1 MTKSR
6 PGSIFSSVSKSYNPY
21 KSPEKEPQPDNV
33 CVHSVNTKQKI
44 EWSYDNEEII
54 AEWCDIAQCYKWLNY
69 HSHNYY
75 YRLHAWFTIPTITF
89 STISGTASFASAS
102 IPREYQPYAPM
113 VIGTINI
120 FIGILTT
127 VQQYLKVS
135 ELKEAHR
142 IASISW
148 DKYARN
154 ISIELSKTPLERI
167 DAATFLKF
175 SRQEFDR
182 LMESNPSI
190 PIHIIRNFK
199 EAFRGK
205 NREER
210 KHFDLIKKPDI
221 CDVIVSINEKRHM
234 WFPKRENLL
243 LSPPDDTSA
252 SVEDV
257 ETGSSSTIQYH
268 TRKENMT
275 SPVSPTSRVRSSS
288 VNNRRNSNS
297 NSNNSVFS
305 QENLMKHNSDLNRH
319 THTTSNN
326 GSMDKSISRGSFTT
340 HNAPTDTNDKNV
352 GENPTSAERR
362 SSRDIPSLR
371 EFVSTL
377 NIVNS
382 SPFSVPPT
390 PRPNTDRLLG
400 TESPKKRTS
409 FLSNKPR
416 PEDITMRSP
425 QCVVNSTS
433 VTPETNHFSRLKYV
447 SRTPSVAS
455 QYESRTR
462 TSQVTRPTNRRSHN
476 NSTNLTPRSSSSSLA
491 EYPEK
496 NEMDKSHRNRKS
508 KSNTFISTTKETDI
522 IYKNSKNIPRQPTTS
537 ISVIQTSMNDFKESD
552 ANMIKTGDAESNIE
566 SSSGKSNTSII
577 QEFPKKQVLRKK
589 KVRHEGYV
597 NTSDSE
603 VCDIENVSFTIDN
616 DNVQRE
622 FAWSD
627 SEDENIDRRS
637 PCEQDMTSQYVTVP
651 FMSIP
656 SVTVPFVNIPFI
668 SIPSV
673 FIPTEDAIR
682 TDDTVLQTSI
692 FWSNTDTDTTPISS
706 QTVSGDV
713 EDNK

>member
-21 KSPEKEPQPDNV
+21 KSPNKEPQPDHV
-33 CVHSVNTKQKI
+33 CVHSVSAKQKI

-54 AEWCDIAQCYKWLNY
+54 AEWCDIAQCYKWLHY
-69 HSHNYY
+69 HSKQYY
-75 YRLHAWFTIPTITF
+75 YRLHAWFTIPAITF

-102 IPREYQPYAPM
+102 IPHEYQQFAPM
-113 VIGTINI
+113 IIGTINI

-127 VQQYLKVS
+127 VQQFLKVS

-167 DAATFLKF
+167 DAGTFLNF
-175 SRQEFDR
+175 SRKEFDR

-190 PIHIIRNFK
+190 PLHIISKFK
-199 EAFRGK
+199 EAFRGR
-205 NREER
+205 NHEER
-210 KHFDLIKKPDI
+210 KHFKMIKKPDI

-252 SVEDV
+252 SVEDI

-268 TRKENMT
+268 TRKENLT
-275 SPVSPTSRVRSSS
+275 SPVSSTGRVRSSS
-288 VNNRRNSNS
+288 VNNRHNSNS

-305 QENLMKHNSDLNRH
+305 QENLMKHNSDLNRN
-319 THTTSNN
+319 THNNTSNN
-326 GSMDKSISRGSFTT
+326 GSIDKSVS
-340 HNAPTDTNDKNV
+340 
-352 GENPTSAERR
+352 R
-362 SSRDIPSLR
+362 SSFINYSRHSNKDVTDGSMNINKVGNPGDSGKDADIPSLR
-371 EFVSTL
+371 EFVSSL
-377 NIVNS
+377 NIENS
-382 SPFSVPPT
+382 RPFSVPPT
-390 PRPNTDRLLG
+390 PRLNPDKRFES
-400 TESPKKRTS
+400 ESPKRRSS
-409 FLSNKPR
+409 FLSNK

-433 VTPETNHFSRLKYV
+433 VTPEKNHFSRLNLFNQL
-447 SRTPSVAS
+447 PSVTS
-455 QYESRTR
+455 QDESRTR
-462 TSQVTRPTNRRSHN
+462 TSQVTRPSTKRRSHN
-476 NSTNLTPRSSSSSLA
+476 NSTNITPRSSSSSLA

-508 KSNTFISTTKETDI
+508 KSNTFISTTASTDI
-522 IYKNSKNIPRQPTTS
+522 IYKNSKKPTT
-537 ISVIQTSMNDFKESD
+537 MNDFKESD
-552 ANMIKTGDAESNIE
+552 TNMIKTVDAESNIE

-577 QEFPKKQVLRKK
+577 QEIPKKTILCKK
-589 KVRHEGYV
+589 KVRHEGYA

-627 SEDENIDRRS
+627 SEDENVDRRS

-651 FMSIP
+651 YMSIP

-673 FIPTEDAIR
+673 FIPTE
-682 TDDTVLQTSI
+682 S
-692 FWSNTDTDTTPISS
+692 TDTDTTPISS
-706 QTVSGDV
+706 QTVSCDV

>member
-21 KSPEKEPQPDNV
+21 KSPNKEPQPENV

-75 YRLHAWFTIPTITF
+75 YRLHAWFTIPAITF

-102 IPREYQPYAPM
+102 IPREYQQFAPM

-205 NREER
+205 NHEER

-243 LSPPDDTSA
+243 LSLSPPDDTSV
-252 SVEDV
+252 SVEDI

-268 TRKENMT
+268 TRKENLT
-275 SPVSPTSRVRSSS
+275 SPVSLTGRVRSSS
-288 VNNRRNSNS
+288 VNNRRNNS

-305 QENLMKHNSDLNRH
+305 QENLMKHNSGLNHH
-319 THTTSNN
+319 THNTSNN
-326 GSMDKSISRGSFTT
+326 GSIDKSVS
-340 HNAPTDTNDKNV
+340 
-352 GENPTSAERR
+352 R
-362 SSRDIPSLR
+362 SSFINYSRHYNKDVTDGSMNINKVGNPGDSSKDADIPSLR
-371 EFVSTL
+371 EFVSSL

-382 SPFSVPPT
+382 SPFSVLPT

-400 TESPKKRTS
+400 TESPKKRFS
-409 FLSNKPR
+409 FLSNNPR

-433 VTPETNHFSRLKYV
+433 VT
-447 SRTPSVAS
+447 S
-455 QYESRTR
+455 QDESRMR
-462 TSQVTRPTNRRSHN
+462 MSQVTRPSTKRRSHN
-476 NSTNLTPRSSSSSLA
+476 NSKNITPRSSSSSMA

-508 KSNTFISTTKETDI
+508 KSNTFISTTKE
-522 IYKNSKNIPRQPTTS
+522 
-537 ISVIQTSMNDFKESD
+537 SD
-552 ANMIKTGDAESNIE
+552 TNMIKTVDAESNIE

-577 QEFPKKQVLRKK
+577 QEIPKKTILHKK
-589 KVRHEGYV
+589 KVRHEGYA

-603 VCDIENVSFTIDN
+603 VCDIDNISFTIDTL
-616 DNVQRE
+616 QRE

-627 SEDENIDRRS
+627 SEDENVDRRS
-637 PCEQDMTSQYVTVP
+637 PCGQDNTAHYVTVP
-651 FMSIP
+651 YMSVP
-656 SVTVPFVNIPFI
+656 SVTVPFVSSSSMSIPFI
-668 SIPSV
+668 SVPSISV
-673 FIPTEDAIR
+673 PSISVPSISVPSISVPSISVPSISVPSISVPSISVPTE
-682 TDDTVLQTSI
+682 S
-692 FWSNTDTDTTPISS
+692 TDTDTPISS
-706 QTVSGDV
+706 QTVSCDV